1 MQLGCEPPVVCNLA
15 SQQGQEVD
23 SHPLGWHSSSPLEAL
38 PPVCKLVQPLFAHR
52 SLWRSASPDTFKM
65 SHRARP
71 GPPLTQRGSCTSG
84 HHGKSPQSGT
94 AALLPRIRTQR
105 ARGVEHL
112 LGQAGCKAVLPL
124 SCLDLSCLV
133 LSCPV

>member
-1 MQLGCEPPVVCNLA
+1 M
-15 SQQGQEVD
+15 
-23 SHPLGWHSSSPLEAL
+23 
-38 PPVCKLVQPLFAHR
+38 CKLVQPLFAHR
-52 SLWRSASPDTFKM
+52 SLWRSASPNTFKM

-94 AALLPRIRTQR
+94 AALLPRICTQG

-112 LGQAGCKAVLPL
+112 HGQAGCKAVLPL

-133 LSCPV
+133 LSCLVLYSLVMSHLISRPSYLLHRRRCQPGRAVAPEGL